1 MAAAATALDA
11 DRRRAKKKCRGPL
24 FAKGPRQLGFAVRA
38 YSCPYLAFTFSLNLA
53 ASSEPLVALPA
64 V

>member
-1 MAAAATALDA
+1 MSGT
-11 DRRRAKKKCRGPL
+11 
-24 FAKGPRQLGFAVRA
+24 PRQRKVPDIWFWNSYLQR
-38 YSCPYLAFTFSLNLA
+38 YLAFTFSLNLA